1 MLKRGIFMQ
10 INMNNR
16 TNQSFRGI
24 KLMGGAEDTLR
35 KVLKPADW
43 IQLDKIAKEQEKNT
57 VDVYLFGHNG
67 GKLMGRI
74 IPNNSNFKNKD
85 YYQLPFFESTVKF
98 IDKMAKKADNI
109 AEKIKQLPEVNVDEI
124 LGRLR

>member
-85 YYQLPFFESTVKF
+85 YYQLPFFESTIKF
-98 IDKMAKKADNI
+98 IDKMVKKADNI